1 MFSSRTTVSSPHSI
15 GDGHVDA
22 GERLSLDSG
31 DVVIFPHGDPHIIE
45 NGRPIK
51 SVDLSQELTRI
62 FSQRLR
68 LARSGGGGDIT
79 KFVCGYMACE
89 PRLSQ
94 VFLSGLPLVFKVSI
108 RNDASGRWLENSIRF
123 SVEQADASPRGR
135 GCSGKAV
142 GGLVCRNTTAVHC
155 APATGTDR
163 LAGRRPRSGSRKN
176 ASVDAPQPRSP
187 TSRARMQS
195 LKDEVGGQA

>member
-1 MFSSRTTVSSPHSI
+1 M
-15 GDGHVDA
+15 DA

-68 LARSGGGGDIT
+68 LGRSGGGGDIT
-79 KFVCGYMACE
+79 KFVCGCMACE

-108 RNDASGRWLENSIRF
+108 RNDASGRLVGKLDPLFRRTSGRF
-123 SVEQADASPRGR
+123 SAGERLFWQSCRR
-135 GCSGKAV
+135 SCLSKHYGCTSRTCHRNRPV
-142 GGLVCRNTTAVHC
+142 GWP
-155 APATGTDR
+155 APAIR
-163 LAGRRPRSGSRKN
+163 KSERR
-176 ASVDAPQPRSP
+176 
-187 TSRARMQS
+187 
-195 LKDEVGGQA
+195 